1 MSDDFKAMSGLV
13 EGTAG
18 VFANSWKT
26 RASCPDIQTR
36 FGHPCSQGISRG
48 TAQSYHAK
56 SYHVKANSMNET
68 TPYHTLEISMPI
80 LGYDVL

>member
-26 RASCPDIQTR
+26 RANCPDIQTQ

-48 TAQSYHAK
+48 TATLSSKVLACQIISCQSIQY
-56 SYHVKANSMNET
+56 E
-68 TPYHTLEISMPI
+68 
-80 LGYDVL
+80 